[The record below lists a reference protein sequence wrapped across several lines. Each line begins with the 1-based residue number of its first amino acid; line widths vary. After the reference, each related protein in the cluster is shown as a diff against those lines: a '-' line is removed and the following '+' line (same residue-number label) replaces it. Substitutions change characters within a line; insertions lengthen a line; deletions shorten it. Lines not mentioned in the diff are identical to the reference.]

1 MWAEYGANMSE
12 RWADELKVLW
22 WKLERKKVLIY
33 IEIVFFLNM
42 GEEKSFTNIYK
53 VQEGTK
59 CILFFYC
66 VAEGRIK
73 GIRVKALGFE
83 KIKKDHQV

>member
-1 MWAEYGANMSE
+1 MSE

-53 VQEGTK
+53 V
-59 CILFFYC
+59 
-66 VAEGRIK
+66 
-73 GIRVKALGFE
+73 
-83 KIKKDHQV
+83 